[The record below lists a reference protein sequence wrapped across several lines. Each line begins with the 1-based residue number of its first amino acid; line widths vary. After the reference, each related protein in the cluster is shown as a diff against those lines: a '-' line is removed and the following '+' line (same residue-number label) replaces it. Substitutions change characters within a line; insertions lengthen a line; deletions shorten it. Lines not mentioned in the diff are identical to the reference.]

1 MVVPK
6 LPDDDVGSLEGM
18 YVTFGNGR
26 LSVTQFPVLGCAR
39 MVSRCV
45 LHTPP

>member
-6 LPDDDVGSLEGM
+6 LPDDDIASLEGM

-26 LSVTQFPVLGCAR
+26 LSVTQFPVLG
-39 MVSRCV
+39 
-45 LHTPP
+45 